1 MRNSKVED
9 LSKRTLKLLEKTKKE
24 TEKYKNER
32 KKLFQFWLNGNELEK
47 WDEYV
52 TKLEE
57 LICSNDKYDKF

>member
-1 MRNSKVED
+1 MKNSKIEE
-9 LSKRTLKLLEKTKKE
+9 LSKRTLRLLERTKKE

-52 TKLEE
+52 TKLEKI
-57 LICSNDKYDKF
+57 ICSNDKYDKF